1 MENYQAQ
8 DDDALFVLQLLEEA
22 DLDEWLSGGL
32 HQSPLQDTVSHHK
45 MEGRKSGRRGMRKR
59 RISPWDTFIFGG
71 TTLGRNRKYITRKNN
86 SRWTGQVAKFV
97 ESLPGKCTKIYAAGS
112 GATIGRTDQ
121 EAGSQTSISETKAQL
136 VHLEIKVQQ
145 NPSFQKHLESAVNLT
160 IWRAIL
166 QQDMNIERMVF
177 FPSFSDLY
185 FI

>member
-136 VHLEIKVQQ
+136 RITTQ
-145 NPSFQKHLESAVNLT
+145 S
-160 IWRAIL
+160 
-166 QQDMNIERMVF
+166 
-177 FPSFSDLY
+177 LY
-185 FI
+185 RF